1 MNTKKLIWPFILLL
15 ILMFFAACSDD
26 NNKRNNNL
34 SIGDENVSKEDM
46 PIVEEAI
53 TLDILGGQDINPA
66 DDWNDIL
73 VFNEYEKMTNINVN
87 FELIPADSIPEKKN
101 LRLGSGELPDAFY
114 NMGLSQ
120 KDLKKY
126 GEQGIFIKLN
136 DLIENYAPNLNALF

>member
-1 MNTKKLIWPFILLL
+1 
-15 ILMFFAACSDD
+15 
-26 NNKRNNNL
+26 
-34 SIGDENVSKEDM
+34 
-46 PIVEEAI
+46 AI

-136 DLIENYAPNLNALF
+136 DLIENYAPNLNALFEENPKIKKNLSLDADGSIYSFHRITEPEFI